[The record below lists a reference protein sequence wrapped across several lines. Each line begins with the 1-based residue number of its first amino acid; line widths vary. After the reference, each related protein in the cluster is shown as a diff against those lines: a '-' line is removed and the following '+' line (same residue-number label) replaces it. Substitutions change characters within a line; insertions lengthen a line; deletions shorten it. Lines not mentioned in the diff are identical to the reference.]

1 MKAICLH
8 NKIEIEAFLRPS
20 TFLHLFAIGDLDE
33 LFWQYTTWYALKD
46 NEQIKEVVL
55 LYTGTAQPTL
65 LGLTREPAG
74 LMPELLRSVMHLLP
88 KRFYA
93 HLSGD
98 LAAVF
103 AENYQV
109 QLHGRYY
116 KMALT
121 DEALLNNINTS
132 EVIGLSPSDASDL
145 EGFYRASYP
154 GNWFDP
160 RMLETG
166 YYYGIRCD
174 ADLVSVAGVHVYSPV
189 YKVAALGNITTRP
202 DFRGRGL
209 AAAVT
214 AKLCKALSLTVD
226 HIGLN
231 VKADNTSALSCY
243 ERLGFERIA
252 SYEECS
258 LVSR

>member
-8 NKIEIEAFLRPS
+8 TKSEIEAFLRRY
-20 TFLHLFAIGDLDE
+20 TFLHLFAIGDLDDF
-33 LFWQYTTWYALKD
+33 FWQYTTWYALKD
-46 NEQIKEVVL
+46 NEQIKEIVL
-55 LYTGTAQPTL
+55 LYTGTALPTL
-65 LGLTREPAG
+65 LGLTGEPAG
-74 LMPELLRSVMHLLP
+74 SMRELLQSVMHLLP

-93 HLSGD
+93 HFSGD

-103 AENYQV
+103 AESYRV
-109 QLHGRYY
+109 QSHGEYY

-121 DEALLNNINTS
+121 DELPLNDIDTS
-132 EVIGLSPSDASDL
+132 EVIGLSQSDVSDL
-145 EGFYRASYP
+145 EGLYRVSYP

-166 YYYGIRCD
+166 YYYGIRRD

-189 YKVAALGNITTRP
+189 YKVAALGNITTHP
-202 DFRGRGL
+202 DFRGQGL
-209 AAAVT
+209 AVAVT
-214 AKLCKALSLTVD
+214 AKLCKSLSPTVD

-231 VKADNTSALSCY
+231 VKAENMSALSCY

-252 SYEECS
+252 SYQECS